1 MLKQRRS
8 KKFQDLIKR
17 VLIIAQAWG
26 DRTDYCPIQ
35 IQSIVSLLLSFTVK
49 SLRLVFCCRALDIEY
64 AVMAMF
70 FLIYDFF
77 NWFVLVDT
85 W

>member
-49 SLRLVFCCRALDIEY
+49 SLRLVFCWRALDIEY

-77 NWFVLVDT
+77 
-85 W
+85 

>member
-35 IQSIVSLLLSFTVK
+35 IQSIVSLLLSFTVFT
-49 SLRLVFCCRALDIEY
+49 SLRLVFCWR
-64 AVMAMF
+64 
-70 FLIYDFF
+70 
-77 NWFVLVDT
+77 VLVMESVVIPMFY
-85 W
+85 